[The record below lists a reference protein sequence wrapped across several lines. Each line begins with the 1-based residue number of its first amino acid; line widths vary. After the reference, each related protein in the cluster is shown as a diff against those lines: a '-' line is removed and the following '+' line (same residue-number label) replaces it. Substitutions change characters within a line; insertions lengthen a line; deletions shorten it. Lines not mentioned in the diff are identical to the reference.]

1 MTGNRVEELEAT
13 VRELQASVN
22 GLTDE
27 LVETKERLRYL
38 EDQVG
43 TDVDGIIEGRPSRS
57 EARRSVDAGA
67 GQQSPAGGA
76 GAAAPQGQQSAGQP
90 SGEQSAQGSQPASQ
104 EAVDQ
109 AVQQTDESADAAA
122 DGGKSD
128 EIEGGEEEAEQGD
141 DIIVA

>member
-13 VRELQASVN
+13 VRELQASIN

-57 EARRSVDAGA
+57 EARRAVDAGT
-67 GQQSPAGGA
+67 GQPSPAGGA
-76 GAAAPQGQQSAGQP
+76 GEAAPEGQQPA
-90 SGEQSAQGSQPASQ
+90 GEQTARGGQPASQ

-109 AVQQTDESADAAA
+109 AVQQTDESTDAAA